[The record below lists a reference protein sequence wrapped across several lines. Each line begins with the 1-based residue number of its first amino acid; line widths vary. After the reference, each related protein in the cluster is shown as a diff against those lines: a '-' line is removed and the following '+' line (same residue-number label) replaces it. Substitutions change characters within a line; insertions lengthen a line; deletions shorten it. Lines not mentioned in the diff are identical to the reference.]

1 MRRPYRVVIVGDEY
15 DAVDVVGHDYEGV
28 DLGVGVVIGD
38 GGPTVGCDAA
48 GFVWM
53 HFVASD

>member
-1 MRRPYRVVIVGDEY
+1 MRRPYRAVIVRDEY

-28 DLGVGVVIGD
+28 DLRVGVVIGD
-38 GGPTVGCDAA
+38 GGPAVGCDAA
-48 GFVWM
+48 GFVQI